1 MLPLFAAFA
10 AGLLAFVSPCI
21 LPLVPVYLSL
31 LAGSAAEA
39 TTPREKARSLRRAA
53 FGFTLGLSIV
63 FVALGMVASLV
74 GGFLSQQ
81 RELLLMIGGG
91 FVALFG
97 LKLLGVLRLPFVD
110 REARPLLSR
119 VPALGGFR
127 GGVVFGAAFGLG
139 WTPCVGPVLGAV
151 LTYTASSSANVLWGG
166 AQLLAFAAGLSLPLL
181 LAAQSAPRALA
192 LLKPIRSW
200 APVFERVTG
209 ALLVAV
215 GVLFM
220 TNHLGWVIPSVGAP
234 AHAQASVAGQPGASC
249 ESNGACQ
256 FNLAKAAA
264 HGELAAADG
273 PRMVEFVSGHCTVC
287 KHMRPLV
294 RKAEQHC
301 RLHPGGVLQIDVDT
315 PNGAA
320 LARRYKVHVVPTFM
334 LLDETNQES
343 SRLVGEQSLSTL
355 EAALYDVAGA
365 QCADKSPSPAG
376 ADSAPG

>member
-1 MLPLFAAFA
+1 MVPLMAAFA

-21 LPLVPVYLSL
+21 LPLVPIYLSL
-31 LAGSAAEA
+31 LAGSATESG
-39 TTPREKARSLRRAA
+39 TPEQKARSLRRAA
-53 FGFTLGLSIV
+53 LGFVLGLSIV

-81 RELLLMIGGG
+81 RGVLLLIGGG

-97 LKLLGVLRLPFVD
+97 LKLLGVLRIPYLD
-110 REARPLLSR
+110 REARPLLTR

-127 GGVVFGAAFGLG
+127 GGVVFGAAFALG

-151 LTYTASSSANVLWGG
+151 LTYTASSSASALWGG

-181 LAAQSAPRALA
+181 LAAQSAPRALSW
-192 LLKPIRSW
+192 LKPIRSW
-200 APVFERVTG
+200 APVAQRVTG

-215 GVLFM
+215 GALLM
-220 TNHLGWVIPSVGAP
+220 TNHLGWVVPSAGP
-234 AHAQASVAGQPGASC
+234 ATAHASVASQPGASC
-249 ESNGACQ
+249 ERSGACQ
-256 FNLAKAAA
+256 LNLAKAAGR
-264 HGELAAADG
+264 GELAATDG
-273 PRMVEFVSGHCTVC
+273 PRMVEFMSGHCTVC

-294 RKAEQHC
+294 HEAEQRC
-301 RLHPGGVLQIDVDT
+301 RLHPGGVLQINVDSS
-315 PNGAA
+315 NGAA
-320 LARRYKVHVVPTFM
+320 LAQRFKVHVVPTFM

-365 QCADKSPSPAG
+365 QCATRTPPPAG
-376 ADSAPG
+376 AASAPG